1 MTYTIQEEYTLPSMG
16 KLYNVP
22 FDPTVKL
29 RSMTVADEMKRLQ
42 ASDNPYKV
50 MSEIIDDCLITKLPI
65 SAYDMCMG
73 DYQFL
78 LHKLRVVTYG
88 PDYKLRIRCPHCGE
102 VFDYSINL
110 DELKVNYLEDEDI
123 NDNFIIN
130 LPKSGSTV
138 ELRLQTPRDLDWIA
152 HRAKEIKKN
161 FPDMEGSPALVLT
174 LETMIKSIDGQKL
187 NPTLAYDNLKLL
199 PAADMNKIVQRA
211 TKLNEMVGID
221 IAIKAECPD
230 CHGDVNT
237 TFRFTNEFFGPEVD

>member
-1 MTYTIQEEYTLPSMG
+1 MTYTIQEEYTLPSKG
-16 KLYNVP
+16 KLYNIP
-22 FDPTVKL
+22 FDPTIKL

-42 ASDNPYKV
+42 VSDNPYKV
-50 MSEIIDDCLITKLPI
+50 MAEIIDDCLITKLPV

-88 PDYKLRIRCPHCGE
+88 PEYKLKIRCPYCGE
-102 VFDYSINL
+102 IFDNTLNL
-110 DELKVNYLEDEDI
+110 DELDVKYLETDI
-123 NDNFIIN
+123 SDDFIIN
-130 LPKSGSTV
+130 LPKSGSVV

-152 HRAKEIKKN
+152 QRTKEIKKN
-161 FPDMEGSPALVLT
+161 FPDMEGSPVIALT
-174 LETMIKSIDGQKL
+174 LQTMIKSIDGKPL
-187 NPTLAYDNLKLL
+187 NPALAYDNLKQL

-221 IAIKAECPD
+221 TAIKAECPS

-237 TFRFTNEFFGPEVD
+237 TFRFTNEFFGPETD